1 MDLTASLQNLGLT
14 EKEAKVYL
22 ALLQTGKS
30 TAYSLALRSNLK
42 KPTVYVILENLIIK
56 GVVQKIPRTKKALY
70 TAISPEEL
78 FDIAKNKME
87 NAKNALPELQ
97 ALSRGK
103 EYKVRASY
111 YEGLPAIR
119 EMYNRLIKLMK
130 GKEYVGFFAHAA
142 DAPTELIKY
151 FDELNENHGKNHI
164 KRRGITVNDP
174 KSMGKYLEDETARR
188 NNIKLKALPMEFYN
202 SNISIEIYDNYTQIF
217 SHRHMQATV
226 IDNPDV
232 ANVMRQIFE
241 LIWERKDLN
250 ALEIPKE

>member
-1 MDLTASLQNLGLT
+1 MDLTSSLQNLGLT

-42 KPTVYVILENLIIK
+42 KPTVYVTLENLISK
-56 GVVQKIPRTKKALY
+56 GVVQKIPRAKKALY

-78 FDIAKNKME
+78 FDIAKSKME

-97 ALSRGK
+97 ALSQGK

-111 YEGLPAIR
+111 YEGLPAIM
-119 EMYNRLIKLMK
+119 EMYSKMAKLMK
-130 GKEYVGFFAHAA
+130 NREYVGFFAHADVPA
-142 DAPTELIKY
+142 ELMKT
-151 FDELNENHGKNHI
+151 FDEINEIHLKNGI
-164 KRRGITVNDP
+164 KRRGITVNHP
-174 KSMGKYLEDETARR
+174 TMGKFL
-188 NNIKLKALPMEFYN
+188 NNEYAKKYGVRLKALPMDKYN

-232 ANVMRQIFE
+232 ADVMRQIFE
-241 LIWERKDLN
+241 LVWERNDP
-250 ALEIPKE
+250 ETVSVGE